1 MLITVNGMRDAL
13 AAQLGSVLTPELA
26 AAILCASIDRKDHAI
41 DPQRFAPER
50 RGTITFAVESF
61 RDVLPEL
68 EALHAAH
75 FAETEKHLAGFKLAP
90 DYDFM
95 AERERMGALL
105 QFTAR
110 DQDGLLVGNLRMYIN
125 RSMHTGELV
134 AQEDTFYLSPPAR
147 RGRNAINFLRY
158 VETMLRE
165 VVGVAEIRAN
175 TKVVNG
181 THKLLAFMG
190 YRHVANEFIKI
201 IRR

>member
-1 MLITVNGMRDAL
+1 MRITIEGLRDAL
-13 AAQLGSVLTPELA
+13 AGRLGSVLTPETC
-26 AAILCASIDRKDHAI
+26 AAIVLASIDREDRAI
-41 DPQRFAPER
+41 EPARFAPET
-50 RGTITFAVESF
+50 RGSLTFAVESF

-68 EALHAAH
+68 EPLHAAH
-75 FAETEKHLAGFKLAP
+75 FMETERHLAGFKLEP
-90 DYDFM
+90 DYGYM

-110 DQDGLLVGNLRMYIN
+110 DADGVLVGNLRMYVQ
-125 RSMHTGELV
+125 RSLHTGELV
-134 AQEDTFYLSPPAR
+134 AEEDTFYLSPCAR

-158 VETMLRE
+158 VEGMLAE

-181 THKLLAFMG
+181 THKLLAHMG
-190 YRHVANEFIKI
+190 YQHVANEFIKI

>member
-1 MLITVNGMRDAL
+1 MRITVESLRDAL
-13 AAQLGSVLTPELA
+13 VGHLGSVLTPEA
-26 AAILCASIDRKDHAI
+26 CAAIVCAAIDREDRAI
-41 DPQRFAPER
+41 DPARFAPET
-50 RGTITFAVESF
+50 RGTLTFAVESF
-61 RDVLPEL
+61 RDVLEEL
-68 EALHAAH
+68 KPLHAAH
-75 FAETEKHLAGFKLAP
+75 FLETERHLAGFKLAP
-90 DYDFM
+90 DYDYM

-110 DQDGLLVGNLRMYIN
+110 DEAGALVGNLRMYVN
-125 RSMHTGELV
+125 RSLHTGELF

-158 VETMLRE
+158 TEGMLRD
-165 VVGVAEIRAN
+165 VVGVTEIRAN

-190 YRHVANEFIKI
+190 YEHVANEFIKI